1 MTSPGRPSPD
11 GRRRP
16 RQANVSGADYDRP
29 TESPP
34 PVGVKKVSI
43 EAMDAPGVYLL
54 AGDMLELMKWSLRER
69 GKA

>member
-1 MTSPGRPSPD
+1 M
-11 GRRRP
+11 
-16 RQANVSGADYDRP
+16 
-29 TESPP
+29 
-34 PVGVKKVSI
+34 SI